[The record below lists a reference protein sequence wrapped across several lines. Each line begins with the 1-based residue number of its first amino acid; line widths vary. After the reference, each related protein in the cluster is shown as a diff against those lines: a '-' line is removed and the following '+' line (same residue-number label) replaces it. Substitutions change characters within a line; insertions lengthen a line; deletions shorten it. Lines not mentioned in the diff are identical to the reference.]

1 MNDTSPEFLERQTA
15 SLRDLIT
22 EMIHCCEDRNLLQAK
37 RFNLPYTELKC
48 LLLFNGEKYL
58 TVKGMALK
66 LGVAKSRVTKL
77 IDNLSERG
85 LVGRIDDPKDAR
97 IRLISLSPKGKVL
110 ADQIEEFQEHLYQE
124 ILLQLQTQERIEIIS
139 HLGVLRS
146 AMEVVKKKF
155 LT

>member
-1 MNDTSPEFLERQTA
+1 MNDRSPDFLERQTA

-48 LLLFNGEKYL
+48 LLLFKGEKYL

-77 IDNLSERG
+77 IDNLLEKG
-85 LVGRIDDPKDAR
+85 LASRIDDPKDAR
-97 IRLISLSPKGKVL
+97 IRLISLSPKGKML

-124 ILLQLQTQERIEIIS
+124 ILLQLQIQERTEIIS

>member
-1 MNDTSPEFLERQTA
+1 MNDKSPDFLERQTA
-15 SLRDLIT
+15 NLRDLIT

-48 LLLFNGEKYL
+48 LLLFKGEKYL

-77 IDNLSERG
+77 IDNLLKKG
-85 LVGRIDDPKDAR
+85 LVSRIDDPKDAR
-97 IRLISLSPKGKVL
+97 IRLISLSPKGKML

-124 ILLQLQTQERIEIIS
+124 ILLQLQIQERTEIIS